1 MKSLKIFLKLC
12 EMNLKTLFVYR
23 ASFFV
28 SLISNLLFVIS
39 YILFIESLFLH
50 VNKIGALNKG
60 EVLLVMAFFYLFQNI
75 SDIFYRDNF
84 ENFSNE
90 MRRGL
95 LDTLITKPVSSR
107 LLTFFHKM
115 RFDYI
120 AALFITGLQFW
131 YAWRFIEK
139 PFAPELFITG
149 IILSLVAASIMFSI
163 FSIIATFTF
172 WIEKN
177 DTLHNIAWHLMQIA
191 RYPRDIYTGI
201 TRMIFTYIIPLG
213 LIANIPTE
221 FALKL
226 SSGNSILIFLGI
238 AMAFFYISLWFWN
251 FGLRRYTSAG

>member
-1 MKSLKIFLKLC
+1 MKTLKIFLKLC

-28 SLISNLLFVIS
+28 SLISNLMFVIS

-139 PFAPELFITG
+139 PFAPQLFMTG
-149 IILSLVAASIMFSI
+149 MILSLVAASIMFSI

-201 TRMIFTYIIPLG
+201 ARMIFTYIIPLG
-213 LIANIPTE
+213 LIANIPAE
-221 FALKL
+221 FALKI
-226 SSGNSILIFLGI
+226 SSGKSILIFLAL
-238 AMAFFYISLWFWN
+238 AMAFFYLSLWFWN
-251 FGLRRYTSAG
+251 FGLKRYTSAG